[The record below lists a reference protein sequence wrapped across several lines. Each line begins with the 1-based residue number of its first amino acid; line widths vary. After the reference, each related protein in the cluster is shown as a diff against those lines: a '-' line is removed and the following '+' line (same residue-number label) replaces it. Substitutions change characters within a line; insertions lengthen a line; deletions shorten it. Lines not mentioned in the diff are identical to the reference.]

1 MKLRYELRRTHN
13 GARDK
18 LREEAEV
25 EPEVQEVLHGLYP
38 AALNV
43 HYVAHRLEGEEGYAY
58 GQDNGVYAEKGCAR
72 NGVQELPKDI
82 VDLY

>member
-1 MKLRYELRRTHN
+1 MKLRNELRRTHN

-25 EPEVQEVLHGLYP
+25 EPEVQEVLHGLNP
-38 AALNV
+38 ATLHV
-43 HYVAHRLEGEEGYAY
+43 YYITHRLEGEEGYAH
-58 GQDNGVYAEKGCAR
+58 GQDNGVYAEKGRAR